1 MKSYT
6 NKLFYLFVTVF
17 IFSVTY
23 SVINPVNFHG
33 INKIQDQI
41 KDNLIEDKARE
52 GFYSLSNKDRVELDV
67 EKIVE
72 KEDEKIHEQG
82 IFQRYLDCLY
92 FSIITSCLL
101 GYGDIY
107 PITAGGKIFSS
118 VIVFISLGVVA
129 VPAGLIASAFSDIF
143 KNKE

>member
-17 IFSVTY
+17 IFSVIY
-23 SVINPVNFHG
+23 SLINPVNFYG

-52 GFYSLSNKDRVELDV
+52 GFYSLSNKDLVELDV

-107 PITAGGKIFSS
+107 PITNMSKILVS
-118 VIVFISLGVVA
+118 IQSLITLS
-129 VPAGLIASAFSDIF
+129 LILY
-143 KNKE
+143 

>member
-107 PITAGGKIFSS
+107 PITNMSKILVS
-118 VIVFISLGVVA
+118 IQSLITLS
-129 VPAGLIASAFSDIF
+129 LILY
-143 KNKE
+143 

>member
-23 SVINPVNFHG
+23 SLINPVNFHG

-92 FSIITSCLL
+92 F
-101 GYGDIY
+101 
-107 PITAGGKIFSS
+107 
-118 VIVFISLGVVA
+118 VI
-129 VPAGLIASAFSDIF
+129 
-143 KNKE
+143 